1 MDQAWNC
8 ELIKS
13 RRRRHFHRSTCSVSA
28 YPLLPPWNTGNSAAA
43 GINRSARLCHRSS
56 AASKARRATAG
67 LHRLALHGLR
77 RRIFL
82 LGESFAAC
90 VGAAGR
96 CIRSRTCYWF
106 VFVMACLQ
114 CGFFPFGTVLGVFT
128 IVVLSRPSV
137 KEMFGLSASEQQT
150 LTILTRRS
158 ELIDN
163 SVPIAAQRNRPPV

>member
-1 MDQAWNC
+1 MDQAWNRQPN
-8 ELIKS
+8 KS
-13 RRRRHFHRSTCSVSA
+13 RRGLHFDRSTCSVSA
-28 YPLLPPWNTGNSAAA
+28 YPLLPPWNTGKQRGWGSTGRPGFVIGLPPPPKQGEPPPAFIGRLFMGLGA
-43 GINRSARLCHRSS
+43 GF
-56 AASKARRATAG
+56 
-67 LHRLALHGLR
+67 
-77 RRIFL
+77 FL

-137 KEMFGLSASEQQT
+137 KEMFGLSASEQQ
-150 LTILTRRS
+150 R
-158 ELIDN
+158 
-163 SVPIAAQRNRPPV
+163 